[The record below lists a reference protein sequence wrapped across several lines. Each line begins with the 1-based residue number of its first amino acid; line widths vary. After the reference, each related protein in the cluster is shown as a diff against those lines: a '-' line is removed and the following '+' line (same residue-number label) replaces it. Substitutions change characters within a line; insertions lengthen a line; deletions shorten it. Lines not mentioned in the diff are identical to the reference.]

1 MKLFTRR
8 RGDAETGRTIS
19 LNSHIPDLDATL
31 GKTPLRAFA
40 SPREPKKIPRG
51 SRFTWFVLA
60 FCLATPAT
68 GQTVAITG
76 GKVVIGDGSAP
87 IENGTV
93 IVSNG
98 RIVAAGQG
106 VAVPAGAQRIDATGK
121 WVTPGIVA
129 GFSRI
134 GLAGVDAV
142 NESNDS
148 SAKDTPFNASLDI
161 APAINPDVA
170 AIAVNRAAGVTRAV
184 VSPDAGNA
192 IFGGLGAMIDMGA
205 DTTPVT
211 RARLFEFVEFGE
223 AGANRAGGSRPALY
237 AAFRN
242 ALAEARAYAAG
253 KLREDSQL
261 KPVDAAALVSVV
273 NGQTKL
279 AIHVESATDILA
291 VLDLKKEYPALDL
304 VLVGVTEGWRV
315 ASQLAASK
323 VPVIASAV
331 NDLPGSFET
340 IAATQS
346 SVGRMKAAGVNLAI
360 GMIDDDD
367 TRQAMHATQY
377 AGNLVAL
384 TRVPG
389 ATGLNWNDAFAA
401 ITSKPAEV
409 MGLGGDIG
417 SLKAGRRGDVVI
429 WDGDPL
435 EVSSGVEAVWIDGVR
450 QPLETRQTRL
460 RDRYARP
467 QEGNLPK
474 AYDR

>member
-1 MKLFTRR
+1 MKRL
-8 RGDAETGRTIS
+8 
-19 LNSHIPDLDATL
+19 LL
-31 GKTPLRAFA
+31 PL
-40 SPREPKKIPRG
+40 
-51 SRFTWFVLA
+51 LA
-60 FCLATPAT
+60 LVSTPALA
-68 GQTVAITG
+68 QTIAITG

-87 IENGTV
+87 IDGGTV

-98 RIVAAGQG
+98 RIVAAGSN

-142 NESNDS
+142 DDSNDT
-148 SAKDTPFNASLDI
+148 SAKSSPFSAALDI
-161 APAINPDVA
+161 ALAVSSDVEAIS
-170 AIAVNRAAGVTRAV
+170 VNRAAGVTRAV
-184 VSPDAGNA
+184 VSPDTSNA
-192 IFGGLGAMIDMGA
+192 IFAGQGAVIDTGA
-205 DTTPVT
+205 DPNPIT
-211 RARLFEFVEFGE
+211 RARAFQFVEFGE
-223 AGANRAGGSRPALY
+223 SGARRAGGSRPALF

-242 ALAEARAYAAG
+242 ALAEARDYQAG
-253 KLREDSQL
+253 HLHEDSLL
-261 KPVDAAALVSVV
+261 KRADAAALVPVMTGAQKLVV
-273 NGQTKL
+273 H
-279 AIHVESATDILA
+279 AESAADILA
-291 VLDLKKEYPALDL
+291 VLSLKRDYPALAL

-315 ASQLAASK
+315 APQIAASG

-331 NDLPGSFET
+331 NDLPAAFDQ

-346 SVGRMKAAGVNLAI
+346 NVGRMKAAGVTVAI

-367 TRQAMHATQY
+367 TRQAMHGTQY

-389 ATGLNWNDAFAA
+389 ATGLDWNDAFAA
-401 ITSKPAEV
+401 ITSKPAQV
-409 MGLGGDIG
+409 IGMGSEIG
-417 SLKAGRRGDVVI
+417 SLQPGRRGDVVI

-435 EVSSGVEAVWIDGVR
+435 EVTSGVEAVWIDGIR
-450 QPLETRQTRL
+450 QSLETRQTRL
-460 RDRYARP
+460 RARYAHP